1 MFGFSFRSNYYLISF
16 VSAEDSIFTNREFSF
31 TLADDVY
38 IRYLSY
44 TSQEEFEADLCSR
57 NPFKIDIGA
66 VMTIRPRDHRT
77 GKAQPVQR
85 ELIFDI
91 DMTDY
96 DEVRTCCSGA
106 EVCQKCWKFMVVACQ
121 VLDVSLRG

>member
-1 MFGFSFRSNYYLISF
+1 M
-16 VSAEDSIFTNREFSF
+16 
-31 TLADDVY
+31 ADDVY

-57 NPFKIDIGA
+57 NPLKIDIGA
-66 VMTIRPRDHRT
+66 VMTIRPRDHRMA
-77 GKAQPVQR
+77 KALPVQR

-106 EVCQKCWKFMVVACQ
+106 EVCIKCWKFMVVACQ
-121 VLDVSLRG
+121 ILDVSLRG

>member
-1 MFGFSFRSNYYLISF
+1 MFLGLRTG
-16 VSAEDSIFTNREFSF
+16 EESIFAHREFSF
-31 TLADDVY
+31 TLMDEVY
-38 IRYLSY
+38 LRYLSY
-44 TSQEEFEADLCSR
+44 ENQKEFEMDLCAK

-66 VMTIRPRDHRT
+66 VMSARPRLHRVT
-77 GKAQPVQR
+77 TIQPIQR

-106 EVCQKCWKFMVVACQ
+106 SVCQKCWKFMVVACQ
-121 VLDVSLRG
+121 ILDTSLRGLNYSTCLANR